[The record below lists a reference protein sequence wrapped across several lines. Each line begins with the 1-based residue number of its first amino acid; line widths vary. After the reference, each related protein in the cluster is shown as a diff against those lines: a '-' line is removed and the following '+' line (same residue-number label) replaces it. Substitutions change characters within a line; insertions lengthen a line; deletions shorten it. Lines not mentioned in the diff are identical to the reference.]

1 MSSTKKAKQ
10 ERKNGVTVAPWKG
23 HKIYKWRVSY
33 PVDGKRK
40 SKGYRTKGEATE
52 AAEQLRGNITA
63 HGNKHAAISDSE
75 RAAVHAF
82 RELVST
88 LPEQHAQQ
96 TLADV
101 VTDYADKIL
110 RAFKPLTFSQVAD
123 KLLNRLKTEHKSQAH
138 ISALQYRLK
147 PFNVEYGDWMTSDIS
162 TEIIDEY
169 LTNLKLAAQTKLH
182 RRRALFQVFE
192 YAIQLNATDSNP
204 VKKALIPTV
213 VKSEAGILSSRDLSK
228 LLNVADERT
237 TPALAISF
245 FAGIRRA
252 ELERLDWSEVDF
264 EESEIEI
271 KASKAKTAQRRFIP
285 MSENLKAWLMP
296 YAQHEGKI
304 IASPAIYRK
313 GMEKARSIANIPFPH
328 NAGRHS
334 FASYHLAL
342 NDDAGKTAAALGHQN
357 SALLYSR
364 YRALVKR
371 KQAEA
376 YWRIIPAKQENITSI
391 KSA

>member
-1 MSSTKKAKQ
+1 MKKAKQ
-10 ERKNGVTVAPWKG
+10 ERKNGVTIAPWKG

-33 PVDGKRK
+33 PEEGKRK
-40 SKGYRTKGEATE
+40 SKGYRTKGEAKE
-52 AAEQLRGNITA
+52 AAEKFRGNITE
-63 HGNKHAAISDSE
+63 HGNKHADITDAE

-82 RELVST
+82 RKLAAN
-88 LPEQHAQQ
+88 LPEAHSQR
-96 TLADV
+96 TLSDV
-101 VTDYADKIL
+101 VNDYAEKL
-110 RAFKPLTFSQVAD
+110 QRTFTALTFSQVAD
-123 KLLNRLKTEHKSQAH
+123 KLLIRLRTEHKSQAH
-138 ISALQYRLK
+138 ISALLYRLK
-147 PFNVEYGDWMTSDIS
+147 PFTAEYGDWMASDIS

-182 RRRALFQVFE
+182 RRRALFQVFQ

-204 VKKALIPTV
+204 VREALTPTV
-213 VKSEAGILSSRDLSK
+213 IKSEAGILSPRDLSK
-228 LLNVADERT
+228 LLNAADERT

-252 ELERLDWSEVDF
+252 ELERLDWSEIDF
-264 EESEIEI
+264 EENEIEI

-285 MSENLKAWLMP
+285 MSDNLKAWLMP
-296 YAQHEGKI
+296 YAKHEGKI
-304 IASPAIYRK
+304 VASPAIYRK
-313 GMEKARSIANIPFPH
+313 GMEQARSIAGIPFPH

-357 SALLYSR
+357 STLLYSR

-376 YWRIIPAKQENITSI
+376 YWSITPVKGQHITNI